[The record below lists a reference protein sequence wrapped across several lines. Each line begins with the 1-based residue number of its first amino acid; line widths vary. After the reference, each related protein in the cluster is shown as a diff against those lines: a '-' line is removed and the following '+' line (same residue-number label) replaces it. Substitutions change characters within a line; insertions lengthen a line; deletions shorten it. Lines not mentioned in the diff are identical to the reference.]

1 MRTRARDVCVVDWHR
16 LSDSDRFQYQS
27 IGLGLGRAQKTDQ
40 CMRDRHLLGWI
51 ICILCCYKRMKPV
64 SQSSSKGFPS
74 VLGPTLLQPI
84 PAVVPQNCSAGWR
97 FLVVKRGHCV
107 DPGAVGGW
115 IPLTGWWK
123 IVEWL
128 HGTRIYL
135 IKPGHLRACSID
147 GMDIFRCRFG
157 IAWCCFA
164 LRHLFLIWFARFY
177 ILYISEGHF
186 VPLYSR

>member
-16 LSDSDRFQYQS
+16 LSDSDRFQYQR

-51 ICILCCYKRMKPV
+51 ICILCRYKIEWNLCLKAV
-64 SQSSSKGFPS
+64 SKGFPS

-115 IPLTGWWK
+115 IPLTMKDGWWK

-128 HGTRIYL
+128 HGTLIYL
-135 IKPGHLRACSID
+135 IKPLLDFFWRLKFGPWISRAPESMQHRWN
-147 GMDIFRCRFG
+147 GYF
-157 IAWCCFA
+157 
-164 LRHLFLIWFARFY
+164 
-177 ILYISEGHF
+177 
-186 VPLYSR
+186 